1 MKRTITNKEM
11 EEILEESLG
20 FTSEEYNNLRRISK
34 KELEKQN
41 RRLIVLSD
49 SGDGGGDVWT
59 DSTVII
65 S

>member
-1 MKRTITNKEM
+1 MK
-11 EEILEESLG
+11 EILEESLG

>member
-11 EEILEESLG
+11 KEILEESLG

-34 KELEKQN
+34 KELEKHN
-41 RRLIVLSD
+41 RQLIVLSD
-49 SGDGGGDVWT
+49 SGDGGDVWT